1 MTANVLSRVAERVYW
16 LGRYLERAESTARL
30 ITVNTNLI
38 MDLPVRLPLG
48 WRPLIDITGS
58 GELFESLYGKG
69 KATERNVCRF
79 LATDT
84 RNPGSI
90 INSIVGVRENARTVR
105 ENMPRI
111 TFEYINELYLF
122 ARSALTPGQ
131 SRSHRGDALTRISR
145 LAQQLEGFL
154 SQNMLHDAH
163 WELLRL
169 GNYIERAD
177 MTTRIIDV
185 RTVDLIAGHHELEPF
200 QDIQWRSVLRSFYA
214 MQAYHASVREPVDP
228 PLVLEFLFND
238 ERLPRS
244 YLRCLNSVRRSLRGL
259 PRNGAAVDTCDRALK
274 ALRDTDVARLGG
286 MAHSVELH
294 RVHQRLPSALDRA
307 ARRHSEHLLRIAGR
321 RPLRGGVGGW
331 MPILSPLTFASN
343 DVRRLQPP
351 PCSCRNNLNAFVA
364 MGSSISTRF
373 CPAMKL
379 TRPAR

>member
-30 ITVNTNLI
+30 VTVNTNLI

-259 PRNGAAVDTCDRALK
+259 PRNGAAVDTCDRALQ
-274 ALRDTDVARLGG
+274 ALQDTDVARLGG
-286 MAHSVELH
+286 MAQSVELH
-294 RVHQRLPSALDRA
+294 QFINDCQVRLIELHDA
-307 ARRHSEHLLRIAGR
+307 IA
-321 RPLRGGVGGW
+321 
-331 MPILSPLTFASN
+331 
-343 DVRRLQPP
+343 
-351 PCSCRNNLNAFVA
+351 
-364 MGSSISTRF
+364 STYF
-373 CPAMKL
+373 G
-379 TRPAR
+379 

>member
-69 KATERNVCRF
+69 TATERNVCRF

-84 RNPGSI
+84 RNSGSI
-90 INSIVGVRENARTVR
+90 INSIVGLRENARTVR

-122 ARSALTPGQ
+122 ARSALVPGQ
-131 SRSHRGDALTRISR
+131 SRSRRGEALTKISR

-214 MQAYHASVREPVDP
+214 MQAYHSSVREPVAP
-228 PLVLEFLFND
+228 PLVLEFLFKD
-238 ERLPRS
+238 QRLPRS
-244 YLRCLNSVRRSLRGL
+244 YLRCAGLHGDQDGVAPAPINHPRHAPGAPQPARVAPQRRRRGCLRRRTPGIAGHRCRAVG
-259 PRNGAAVDTCDRALK
+259 RNGAQRG
-274 ALRDTDVARLGG
+274 VAP
-286 MAHSVELH
+286 VH
-294 RVHQRLPSALDRA
+294 RRLPDPLEWATQ
-307 ARRHSEHLLRIAGR
+307 RHSDHLLRVTGTKVYRGR
-321 RPLRGGVGGW
+321 GW
-331 MPILSPLTFASN
+331 TPVPSHLILLPRR
-343 DVRRLQPP
+343 RRL
-351 PCSCRNNLNAFVA
+351 RRDDALA
-364 MGSSISTRF
+364 GTTSS
-373 CPAMKL
+373 L
-379 TRPAR
+379 

>member
-1 MTANVLSRVAERVYW
+1 MPRWRQQGHVGGGTGDEGAAPVSVNVLSRVAERVYW

-30 ITVNTNLI
+30 VTVNANLI

-58 GELFESLYGKG
+58 GDLFESLYGKG
-69 KATERNVCRF
+69 HATERNVCRF

-90 INSIVGVRENARTVR
+90 INSIIGVRDNARTVR

-122 ARSALTPGQ
+122 ARSALVPGQ
-131 SRSHRGDALTRISR
+131 SRSRRGDALTRISR

-163 WELLRL
+163 WELMRL
-169 GNYIERAD
+169 GNFIERAD

-185 RTVDLIAGHHELEPF
+185 RTVDLIAGGHELLPF

-214 MQAYHASVREPVDP
+214 MQSYHASVREPVDP
-228 PLVLEFLFND
+228 PLVLEFLFKD

-244 YLRCLNSVRRSLRGL
+244 YLRCLNSVRRSLREL
-259 PRNGAAVDTCDRALK
+259 PRNGAAVDACDAALSALK
-274 ALRDTDVARLGG
+274 ETDVKHLGGLEHSADLHAFINACQIRLGK
-286 MAHSVELH
+286 LH
-294 RVHQRLPSALDRA
+294 GA
-307 ARRHSEHLLRIAGR
+307 IAE
-321 RPLRGGVGGW
+321 
-331 MPILSPLTFASN
+331 TYF
-343 DVRRLQPP
+343 
-351 PCSCRNNLNAFVA
+351 
-364 MGSSISTRF
+364 T
-373 CPAMKL
+373 
-379 TRPAR
+379 

>member
-48 WRPLIDITGS
+48 WRPLIDITSS
-58 GELFESLYGKG
+58 GELFETLYGAG
-69 KATERNVCRF
+69 NATERNVCRF
-79 LATDT
+79 LTTDT

-90 INSIVGVRENARTVR
+90 VNSIAGVRENARTVR

-111 TFEYINELYLF
+111 TFEYINELHLF
-122 ARSALTPGQ
+122 ACSRLVPGQ
-131 SRSHRGDALTRISR
+131 SRSRRGDALTGISR

-214 MQAYHASVREPVDP
+214 MQSYHASVREPVDP

-244 YLRCLNSVRRSLRGL
+244 YLRCLNSVRRSLREL
-259 PRNGAAVDTCDRALK
+259 PRNGDAVDACDSALRALAK
-274 ALRDTDVARLGG
+274 TDVARLGG
-286 MAHSVELH
+286 VEQSADLH
-294 RVHQRLPSALDRA
+294 AFIDDCQTHLADLHA
-307 ARRHSEHLLRIAGR
+307 AIVNTYFG
-321 RPLRGGVGGW
+321 
-331 MPILSPLTFASN
+331 
-343 DVRRLQPP
+343 
-351 PCSCRNNLNAFVA
+351 
-364 MGSSISTRF
+364 
-373 CPAMKL
+373 
-379 TRPAR
+379 